1 LRAANALEAEKVD
14 RRTPP
19 LGHFVHMGVDFLLDQ
34 RAEGPERP
42 MKHLSCVFDAY
53 SISGERAFCAS
64 LNWLG
69 DRAWVGEG

>member
-1 LRAANALEAEKVD
+1 
-14 RRTPP
+14 
-19 LGHFVHMGVDFLLDQ
+19 MGVDFLLDQ

-42 MKHLSCVFDAY
+42 MKHLSCVFNAY
-53 SISGERAFCAS
+53 SISGERAVCAS